1 MPTPDVMQATP
12 VLRAMRERRSV
23 RRYNDQPVERAT
35 IQTLLTAANWAPSAH
50 NRQPWRFVVIETQAA
65 KEQLARAMGDRLRAD
80 LQADGLPVEAID
92 QDVNRSYTRI
102 TSAPVLVLFCLSM
115 QDMDAYP
122 DDRRASKEYMLG
134 VQSVALAA
142 QNFMLAAHDAGL
154 ATCWLS
160 APLFCPDVVRAA
172 LDLPANCESQAL
184 LMLGYTDEQPEKTR
198 QPVDELV
205 MWR

>member
-1 MPTPDVMQATP
+1 MPTPDVMHATP

-35 IQTLLTAANWAPSAH
+35 IRTLLTAANWAPSAH

-65 KEQLARAMGDRLRAD
+65 KEQLARAMGDRLRTD

-92 QDVNRSYTRI
+92 RDVNRSYTRI
-102 TSAPVLVLFCLSM
+102 TSAPLLLLMCLSM
-115 QDMDAYP
+115 QDMDSYP
-122 DDRRASKEYMLG
+122 DDLRSSKEYMLG

-160 APLFCPDVVRAA
+160 APMFCPDVVRAA
-172 LDLPANCESQAL
+172 LDLPANWESQAL
-184 LMLGYTDEQPEKTR
+184 LMLGYTDEHPEKTR

-205 MWR
+205 MWC